1 MNGTTIRRMQLREL
15 AARVAHARSA
25 VAQQTIE
32 RESVIGRDCAA
43 HPRTI
48 RASRRLTRTLHA
60 YRDLA
65 ALHRRWARE
74 EAGHRQ

>member
-1 MNGTTIRRMQLREL
+1 MNGTSNRRMQLREL

-25 VAQQTIE
+25 VAQQRIE
-32 RESVIGRDCAA
+32 RESAMRRDGAA
-43 HPRTI
+43 HPRSI

-65 ALHRRWARE
+65 AVHRRRARE